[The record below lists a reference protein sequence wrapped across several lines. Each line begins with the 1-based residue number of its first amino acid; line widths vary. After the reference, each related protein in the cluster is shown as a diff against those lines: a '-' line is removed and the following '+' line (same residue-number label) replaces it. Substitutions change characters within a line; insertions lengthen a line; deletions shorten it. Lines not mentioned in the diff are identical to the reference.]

1 MTALKSSVVQLKLD
15 PSKTLARA
23 VEDLSMTT
31 SLEEITQTVAKAA
44 RELTGAD
51 GTSFVLRDG
60 DKCYYVDENAIG
72 PLWKGLRFQ
81 ASSCISGF
89 SMNHRQPVLIEDVFA
104 DPRVPHDAYRVTFVK
119 SLCMVPIREESPI
132 GAIGAYWAKEHLASA
147 EDVKALQV
155 LANSCAVALENFE
168 LREAMRKRAEEKT
181 GLVNRQ
187 KELETAMHSLAHDL
201 RSPLTTVAGLAELL
215 KMRTERVFAD
225 PESIDEASG
234 QRMHEYIDSILR
246 TCGNM
251 ADQISRMLMLYQVT
265 NQNLSKE
272 HTDITAISNE
282 LAQGL
287 KIQHPERMIEF
298 KIDHNLE
305 ANADPKLIRLALEN
319 LLSNAVKYSSRKPH
333 SLIQV
338 GLDQGKPG
346 KRSFY
351 VKDNG
356 EGFDAADAHKLFRPL
371 VRLHKNEDF
380 HGTGLGLVSVA
391 RIVELHGGSIH
402 AEGTRSKGATFYF
415 TLPD

>member
-1 MTALKSSVVQLKLD
+1 MAAAKNSVIKFKPD

-23 VEDLSMTT
+23 VEDLAMTN
-31 SLEEITQTVAKAA
+31 SLEEITQTVARAA

-51 GTSFVLRDG
+51 GTTFVLRDG

-72 PLWKGLRFQ
+72 PLWKGLRFP
-81 ASSCISGF
+81 ASACISGF

-119 SLCMVPIREESPI
+119 SLAMVPIREESPI
-132 GAIGAYWAKEHLASA
+132 GAIGAYWAKGHLASP

-155 LANSCAVALENFE
+155 LANSSAVALENFE
-168 LREAMRKRAEEKT
+168 LREAMKKRAEEKT

-215 KMRTERVFAD
+215 KMRTERIFAD
-225 PESIDEASG
+225 PENIDEASG
-234 QRMHEYIDSILR
+234 ERMQEYIDSILR

-265 NQNLSKE
+265 NQDLYKE

-305 ANADPKLIRLALEN
+305 ANADPKLIRLALDN

-338 GLDQGKPG
+338 GLDQGGPKG
-346 KRSFY
+346 RSFY
-351 VKDNG
+351 VRDNG
-356 EGFDAADAHKLFRPL
+356 EGFDPADAHKLFRPL

-380 HGTGLGLVSVA
+380 RGTGLGLVSVA
-391 RIVELHGGSIH
+391 RIVELHGGSIR